1 MIVSFRELQ
10 EKFTPVG
17 NKPLSAS
24 QIRTILSNAGIP
36 YQTGKYKQPFTTM
49 EAINHFGF
57 ALPMAGRAMAPENED
72 GGFDP

>member
-17 NKPLSAS
+17 GKLLSPS

-36 YQTGKYKQPFTTM
+36 YQTGKNRQPFTTM

-57 ALPMAGRAMAPENED
+57 ALPVTGRAMPPENET
-72 GGFDP
+72 GGFEP